1 MNRRRIYDLLCEVIK
16 EAEIGKKECVRD
28 DFAEHRLCTHAWEN
42 IENLVA
48 EIGETITAEDRALV
62 ERGRI
67 ETFAEN
73 VYPAHRPFN
82 DFSKSNNI

>member
-1 MNRRRIYDLLCEVIK
+1 MNRRRIYELLCQIIK
-16 EAEIGKKECVRD
+16 EAEIGKKECIRE

-48 EIGETITAEDRALV
+48 EIREAITAEDRAFV

-67 ETFAEN
+67 KAITEDI
-73 VYPAHRPFN
+73 YPTHRPFN
-82 DFSKSNNI
+82 DFPKSNNI